1 MSLPPSLD
9 WRMPQ
14 RIVSVR
20 RPAPLH
26 LQKLVEARKPR
37 VPPSELPRAGA
48 TGIGFF
54 PSPTAVS
61 VEHGSRFAHIPYSP
75 IHKAQN
81 SPRLSYQ
88 RLEERGSSQTDKL
101 AVSFDAPAWT
111 QIDNVKILSPSH
123 PTRHRRAPAS
133 CRPGG
138 VSVIAALP
146 LYYESKDML
155 VEDTLYTESPISPRR
170 ETEPVLSAL
179 DLEEGHEQKPSPSGT
194 PRPRKGRPSNKL
206 YLREVDKLSNF
217 TPSPPI
223 SPNKFN
229 RRKFFP
235 NSPKSPNGQR
245 RVHHLEFSRDE
256 KSLMKKGYTI
266 EQLRPPE
273 KHILGPLLRDKQHYM
288 VYRQLHGPD
297 NAAQHN
303 RYSHRCDRRH
313 VKDTEHG
320 RRSSYLEAAFR
331 RGPRLLLPL

>member
-1 MSLPPSLD
+1 
-9 WRMPQ
+9 MPQ

-138 VSVIAALP
+138 VSVILP
-146 LYYESKDML
+146 FLCTTRVKTCLLRTHCTRNLRSVL
-155 VEDTLYTESPISPRR
+155 GGRLNQCSPRS
-170 ETEPVLSAL
+170 T
-179 DLEEGHEQKPSPSGT
+179 
-194 PRPRKGRPSNKL
+194 
-206 YLREVDKLSNF
+206 
-217 TPSPPI
+217 
-223 SPNKFN
+223 
-229 RRKFFP
+229 
-235 NSPKSPNGQR
+235 
-245 RVHHLEFSRDE
+245 
-256 KSLMKKGYTI
+256 
-266 EQLRPPE
+266 
-273 KHILGPLLRDKQHYM
+273 
-288 VYRQLHGPD
+288 
-297 NAAQHN
+297 
-303 RYSHRCDRRH
+303 
-313 VKDTEHG
+313 
-320 RRSSYLEAAFR
+320 
-331 RGPRLLLPL
+331 